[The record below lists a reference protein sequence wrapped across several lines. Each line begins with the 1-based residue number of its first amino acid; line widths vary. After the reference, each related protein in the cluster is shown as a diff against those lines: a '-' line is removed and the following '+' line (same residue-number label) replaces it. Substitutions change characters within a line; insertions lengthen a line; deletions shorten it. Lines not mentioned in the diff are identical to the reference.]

1 MISLKNPVGQHSIME
16 VSPLLLSIV
25 SNSIIVIIEGVH
37 KILTT
42 VMTREVVNKSTN
54 YAKPRSIRYP
64 ILTRGGTYPG
74 NILWSFRNIS
84 EGRKRRTRHATRFD
98 KLVIER

>member
-16 VSPLLLSIV
+16 VSPLLLSLV

-42 VMTREVVNKSTN
+42 VMTSIVVNKTTN
-54 YAKPRSIRYP
+54 YAKPRSIRYRM
-64 ILTRGGTYPG
+64 LTRV
-74 NILWSFRNIS
+74 IS
-84 EGRKRRTRHATRFD
+84 YGVFQTSPKG
-98 KLVIER
+98 EREEQDMLLDSINS